1 MYPKLTVILCL
12 LLQSTLFGQNIY
24 YTTANAHS
32 HNNYEQPV
40 IFWEAYNQQFGS
52 IEADIFFVSDTAKL
66 LVAHSARDLATSKK
80 SLDSLYLRPL
90 VTCIQKNNGYVYTD
104 HSLKLQ
110 LMIDIKTEA
119 VPTLNRLISE
129 IRKYPELM
137 DNPSLKIVITG
148 NRPDPS
154 TYPSWPSFILFDG
167 NIDVEYSEASLAR
180 IAMISEPLTKYSK
193 WNGKGR
199 ITDDEEI
206 VIREAIKKSHD
217 LKKPI
222 RFWGGPDNINTWYAM
237 MNLQVDYI
245 NTDHINEVGKFLK
258 LLPSRVAKGNETH
271 LAYQPTYK
279 TDGNLKQP
287 KNIILLIGDGTG
299 LAQLYAGYTANK
311 GNLSIFSIKNIG
323 LSKTSSYDSYITY
336 SAPGST
342 AFSSG
347 VKTNN
352 RYVGV
357 DHTGARLKLL
367 PEIFI
372 EKGILTGIITSGDIT
387 DATPA
392 DFYAHR
398 GARDSS
404 DAIFH
409 DLSLSPVHLV
419 MGGGNKVYNEEIK
432 SELTKH
438 HYTVT
443 NSIKDQPANIQSKWI
458 VIDSTA
464 LLTMLKG
471 RGPWLE
477 NAFGKAIEILSR
489 NKAGFFLV
497 TEAAQVDHGG
507 HHNTLPDV
515 AEEAINFDV
524 VVSKALQFADKN
536 GETLV
541 IVTGDHETGGLT
553 LLDGDYKEGYVSGQF
568 STDDHT
574 AIPVPVFAYGPGSQL
589 FRGVYENTEIFYKI
603 LSVLGIKASNQ
614 K

>member
-1 MYPKLTVILCL
+1 MPKKLAIAICL
-12 LLQSTLFGQNIY
+12 LLQSSLFAQKIQ

-52 IEADIFFVSDTAKL
+52 IEADIYLSSDSAEL
-66 LVAHSARDLATSKK
+66 WVAHQQRDIASTKRT
-80 SLDSLYLRPL
+80 LDSLYLRPL
-90 VTCIQKNNGYVYTD
+90 QTCIQKNKGYVYAD
-104 HSLKLQ
+104 QSRSLQ
-110 LMIDIKTEA
+110 LMIDIKTAA
-119 VPTLNRLISE
+119 VPTLNKLISVL
-129 IRKYPELM
+129 RKYPELIN
-137 DNPSLKIVITG
+137 NPSLKIVISG

-154 TYPSWPSFILFDG
+154 TYTSWPSFILFDG
-167 NIDVEYSEASLAR
+167 NIDIQYSEASLSR

-199 ITDDEEI
+199 LTGEEEI
-206 VIREAIKKSHD
+206 IVQGVVKKSHA
-217 LKKPI
+217 LKKPL
-222 RFWGGPDNINTWYAM
+222 RFWAVPDSINTWYALM
-237 MNLQVDYI
+237 KLQVDYI
-245 NTDHINEVGKFLK
+245 NTDRINELALFLK
-258 LLPSRVAKGNETH
+258 SLPSGTATARNHHV
-271 LAYQPTYK
+271 AYQPNYK
-279 TDGNLKQP
+279 TDGSSKPP

-299 LAQLYAGYTANK
+299 LAQLYAGYTGNK
-311 GNLSIFSIKNIG
+311 GSLSIFSMKNIG
-323 LSKTSSYDSYITY
+323 LSKTSSYDNYITD

-372 EKGILTGIITSGDIT
+372 EKGILSGIVTSGDIT

-404 DAIFH
+404 VAIFH
-409 DLSLSPVHLV
+409 DLAVSPVHV
-419 MGGGNKVYNEEIK
+419 AMGAGNKFYNEEIK
-432 SELTKH
+432 SILSKH
-438 HYTVT
+438 YVVT
-443 NSIKDQPANIQSKWI
+443 NSIKDQPSNSQSKWI
-458 VIDSTA
+458 VIDSLA
-464 LLTMLKG
+464 GLSILDG

-477 NAFGKAIEILSR
+477 NAFQKATEILSK
-489 NKAGFFLV
+489 NKAGFFLM
-497 TEAAQVDHGG
+497 TEGAQIDYGG
-507 HHNTLPDV
+507 HFNKLPYIV
-515 AEEAINFDV
+515 EEAIDFDAV
-524 VVSKALQFADKN
+524 VTKALQFADKN

-541 IVTGDHETGGLT
+541 IVTADHETGGLT
-553 LLDGDYKEGYVSGQF
+553 LLDGDYNEGYVGGQF
-568 STDDHT
+568 STNDHT

-589 FRGVYENTEIFYKI
+589 FRGVYENTEIFFKI
-603 LSVLGIKASNQ
+603 LTALGLKGDTQ